1 MHKRV
6 RTNLRHI
13 LGPAATDQ
21 SIEEAAR
28 ASWRN
33 YMRYL
38 REFVSIPHF
47 TLRDLDDIAANMEG
61 WEHVHEVMKLG
72 RGAVVVSAHFGNW
85 DLAAAAGARF
95 YPVNVI
101 ADTFNPPRLDE
112 LVNSFRK
119 ALGIRVIP
127 IEVALRRTLSALR
140 RGEAVA
146 FLVDKPVKS
155 DGVVVNF
162 FGHPVQ
168 IPGGAAFFAL
178 KTKAPIVPAFV
189 WRTADNRFA
198 GKVLKPIVCEP
209 TGDMQKD
216 LREAMQRVMDAIEE
230 MVRARPD
237 YWYMFRSMWR
247 EEAAVA

>member
-6 RTNLRHI
+6 RENLRHI
-13 LGPAATDQ
+13 LGTSANAADVQ
-21 SIEEAAR
+21 RAAR

-38 REFVSIPHF
+38 REFVAIPHF
-47 TLRDLDDIAANMEG
+47 TRSDLDVIAANMEG
-61 WEHVHEVMKLG
+61 WEHVDETMKLG

-85 DLAAAAGARF
+85 DLAAAAGART

-101 ADTFNPPRLDE
+101 ADTFSPPRLDK
-112 LVNSFRK
+112 LINSFRN
-119 ALGIRVIP
+119 ALGVHVIP

-146 FLVDKPVKS
+146 FLVDKPVTS
-155 DGVVVNF
+155 DGVIVDF

-168 IPGGAAFFAL
+168 IPGGAGFFAL
-178 KTKAPIVPAFV
+178 KTRAPILPAFV
-189 WRTADNRFA
+189 WRTPDNGFA
-198 GKVLKPIVCEP
+198 GKVLEPIHCEP
-209 TGDMQKD
+209 TGDMQRD
-216 LREAMQRVMDAIEE
+216 LQQAMQRIMGAIEE
-230 MVRARPD
+230 MIRARPD
-237 YWYMFRSMWR
+237 HWYMFRSMWR